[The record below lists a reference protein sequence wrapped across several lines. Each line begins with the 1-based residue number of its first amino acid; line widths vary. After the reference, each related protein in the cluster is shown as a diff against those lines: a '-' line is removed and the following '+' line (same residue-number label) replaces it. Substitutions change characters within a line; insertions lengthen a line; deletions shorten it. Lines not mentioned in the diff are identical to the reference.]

1 MLRDRYGWSVQPKF
15 VVSLVLLALMMLAGI
30 AAWVIHKYWLSTKED
45 REVISFAVTTVG
57 AGVAIYG
64 LMKAAENIRQ
74 SNAEKFRSASL
85 NFVERW
91 NSPGYWQVK
100 SEWRKLNEELD
111 PLAPHERDE
120 VLDRD
125 VAKRIVAVEILNFY
139 EEMATGINNGSL
151 DGDLLRGYW
160 EPVIEKTFDRYQYWI
175 QQHRVRKNAPGYF
188 DELEKLATKWKSPKP

>member
-15 VVSLVLLALMMLAGI
+15 VVSLVLLAVVLLAGV
-30 AAWVIHKYWLSTKED
+30 AALLIHRYWLSTKED
-45 REVISFAVTTVG
+45 REVISFGVTTVG

-100 SEWRKLNEELD
+100 AEWRKLNEELD
-111 PLAPHERDE
+111 PLAPHKRDE
-120 VLDRD
+120 VLDQD
-125 VAKRIVAVEILNFY
+125 VSKRIVAVEILNFMKRWQPGSI
-139 EEMATGINNGSL
+139 MARSMET
-151 DGDLLRGYW
+151 Y
-160 EPVIEKTFDRYQYWI
+160 
-175 QQHRVRKNAPGYF
+175 
-188 DELEKLATKWKSPKP
+188 